1 MGKLYVESYVPSF
14 GGKRI
19 VWDITNSKKDAL
31 DFLACNRADCEPLV
45 EVYEKNGEIK
55 KGENK

>member
-1 MGKLYVESYVPSF
+1 MGKLYVESYVASF

-19 VWDITNSKKDAL
+19 DWDITKSKKEAT
-31 DFLACNRADCEPLV
+31 DFLDRNRADCKPLV